1 MKKVTVVFT
10 GVYPKFNKETGER
23 KMVYNYVVVSGDVKS
38 FVADKTATGHLS
50 LMTQDPNNS
59 VAKEHIGLPRFVSTK
74 NLGMEVELNQVA
86 KKDGTKD
93 WYVDDMEQMIIE
105 SEINSLPA
113 YAKAEY
119 GKALASDALARA
131 KATASAIKAKRAQQ
145 ALVVE
150 DLKKS

>member
-23 KMVYNYVVVSGDVKS
+23 KMVYNYVVVKGDVKN
-38 FVADKTATGHLS
+38 FIADKTAGGHLS
-50 LMTQDPNNS
+50 LMTQDPNGS
-59 VAKEHIGLPRFVSTK
+59 VAKEHLGLPRFVSTK
-74 NLGMEVELNQVA
+74 NLGMETELQQVT
-86 KKDGTKD
+86 KKDGSID
-93 WYVDDMEQMIIE
+93 WYTDDLEQMIIE

-119 GKALASDALARA
+119 GKALATDALARA
-131 KATASAIKAKRAQQ
+131 KATALAIKAQRAKQ